1 MELYQCRQR
10 CIRQNRSIF
19 LYHFITKVWKMADNP
34 LICEE
39 ILENYGNPDHL
50 KLDNIIDPPDPDE
63 EEIHMMRPSYYFAI
77 EELSIHLQTVGNF
90 NILSLNTHS
99 INAKFDA
106 FVAFLEIA
114 KQQNVH
120 FHAICL
126 QETWLSENSDL
137 SLLQLNGF
145 TCFSQG
151 KQCSSHGGLITY
163 IDTNINASVI
173 NMEIT
178 SPIWEGL
185 FVKIQGMEN
194 TKDIIIGNIYR
205 RPFDNNFKENI
216 NSFTSELDPIS
227 SSFDTNTNDL
237 IVTGDF
243 NINLLQVNV
252 CNKEHYGDF
261 LDLMLGHS
269 LFPKITLPTR
279 TVENSCS
286 LIDNIFATLSPNYVS
301 SQAGIIYAR
310 ISGLHPYFLS
320 ICPSNKISLGMNK
333 KDMSSRGLIAR
344 LLTLISNNRCLK
356 MIYQLPWILTPVVQ
370 IGRLL
375 DIIY

>member
-1 MELYQCRQR
+1 
-10 CIRQNRSIF
+10 
-19 LYHFITKVWKMADNP
+19 
-34 LICEE
+34 
-39 ILENYGNPDHL
+39 
-50 KLDNIIDPPDPDE
+50 
-63 EEIHMMRPSYYFAI
+63 MRPSHYFAI
-77 EELSIHLQTVGNF
+77 EELPIHLHTVGNF
-90 NILSLNTHS
+90 NILSLNTES

-126 QETWLSENSDL
+126 QETWLSKKSDL

-205 RPFDNNFKENI
+205 PPYDNNCKENI
-216 NSFTSELDPIS
+216 NSFTSELDPIL
-227 SSFDTNTNDL
+227 SSFDTSTNDL
-237 IVTGDF
+237 IVTVDF
-243 NINLLQVNV
+243 NINLLQVNM

-269 LFPKITLPTR
+269 WFPKITLPTR
-279 TVENSCS
+279 TAENSCS

-301 SQAGIIYAR
+301 SQEGIIHSR
-310 ISGLHPYFLS
+310 ISDHHPYFLS
-320 ICPSNKISLGMNK
+320 ICPSNKISVGMNK
-333 KDMSSRGLIAR
+333 KKICQAED
-344 LLTLISNNRCLK
+344 
-356 MIYQLPWILTPVVQ
+356 
-370 IGRLL
+370 
-375 DIIY
+375 

>member
-1 MELYQCRQR
+1 
-10 CIRQNRSIF
+10 
-19 LYHFITKVWKMADNP
+19 MADNP
-34 LICEE
+34 LISEE

-63 EEIHMMRPSYYFAI
+63 EEIHIMRPSHYFAI
-77 EELSIHLQTVGNF
+77 EELPIHLQTVGNF
-90 NILSLNTHS
+90 NILSLNTQS

-114 KQQNVH
+114 KQQNVY

-163 IDTNINASVI
+163 IDTNINASVL

-205 RPFDNNFKENI
+205 PPYDNNCKENI
-216 NSFTSELDPIS
+216 NSFTSELDPIL
-227 SSFDTNTNDL
+227 SSFDTSTNDL
-237 IVTGDF
+237 IVTRDF
-243 NINLLQVNV
+243 NINLLQVNM

-279 TVENSCS
+279 TAENSCS

-301 SQAGIIYAR
+301 SKAGIIYSR
-310 ISGLHPYFLS
+310 TRNITGISS
-320 ICPSNKISLGMNK
+320 I
-333 KDMSSRGLIAR
+333 
-344 LLTLISNNRCLK
+344 
-356 MIYQLPWILTPVVQ
+356 
-370 IGRLL
+370 
-375 DIIY
+375 

>member
-10 CIRQNRSIF
+10 CIQQCRSIF
-19 LYHFITKVWKMADNP
+19 LYNFLSKVWKMADNP

-50 KLDNIIDPPDPDE
+50 KLDNVIDPPDPDE
-63 EEIHMMRPSYYFAI
+63 EEFHIMRPSHYFAI
-77 EELSIHLQTVGNF
+77 EELPIHLQTLGNF
-90 NILSLNTHS
+90 NILRLNTLN

-137 SLLQLNGF
+137 SLLQINGF

-178 SPIWEGL
+178 SPICEGL
-185 FVKIQGMEN
+185 FVKIW
-194 TKDIIIGNIYR
+194 K
-205 RPFDNNFKENI
+205 K
-216 NSFTSELDPIS
+216 
-227 SSFDTNTNDL
+227 
-237 IVTGDF
+237 
-243 NINLLQVNV
+243 
-252 CNKEHYGDF
+252 
-261 LDLMLGHS
+261 
-269 LFPKITLPTR
+269 PK
-279 TVENSCS
+279 
-286 LIDNIFATLSPNYVS
+286 TLS
-301 SQAGIIYAR
+301 
-310 ISGLHPYFLS
+310 
-320 ICPSNKISLGMNK
+320 
-333 KDMSSRGLIAR
+333 
-344 LLTLISNNRCLK
+344 
-356 MIYQLPWILTPVVQ
+356 
-370 IGRLL
+370 
-375 DIIY
+375 